1 MSNQTFP
8 SSTDHEIDEFHGS
21 ALSEGIP
28 SIREALLPI
37 YMFHQFH
44 HQNHWDQIRKYIKI

>member
-1 MSNQTFP
+1 MSNQTFL
-8 SSTDHEIDEFHGS
+8 SSTDHEIDEFYGS

-44 HQNHWDQIRKYIKI
+44 HQNDLNQVHKNVKI